1 MDFVERAR
9 IRIGS
14 WIKHNDHH
22 QEDYESFADELQ
34 AAGKKDSAEYVRK
47 VIGLTAE
54 CTECLQS
61 AMKSLE

>member
-1 MDFVERAR
+1 MDFVEKAR
-9 IRIGS
+9 IRIES

-22 QEDYESFADELQ
+22 QEDYENFADQLQ

-47 VIGLTAE
+47 VIDLTTE